1 MKPRLPF
8 FLTQALLLA
17 YLTSFSSSAVDVA
30 SWEEL
35 KAAFSQGEGE
45 FKLTQDV
52 VVPLSQ
58 GDGHLSGITV
68 EEWESLSID
77 GRSPDGG
84 RFRFRGTAGAASE
97 YGTASRA
104 FYGTGDMDI
113 NSCWFDRNYVAL
125 TEASDDARG
134 GAMYVPGAEGL
145 LVNDCVFTGNH
156 VLVDP
161 GVVKGIAE
169 GGAVYSGKGVF
180 QNCTFEGN
188 YVSASSGSFGGAVSG
203 EGNLVLEDCR
213 FLNNYALRSAQEP
226 SLGSSYGGGLYYHVK
241 PGGSSTLE
249 ITARE
254 KDSVFRGNAQYAS
267 QNQEGKLSGGVANA
281 IYLKTMRTSG
291 PCEVHFRASAGR
303 SLLFYDPVF
312 FDSDRGTAPVMVYL
326 NKEDGRNRQY
336 SGRIVFSGED
346 YRQSGQ
352 ADDRISY
359 CAGNVRITQGNGEVI
374 IREGAVLG
382 LSPEEYGKTPE
393 ESRAV
398 IGMKRYEVQAGILEI
413 SSGGWL
419 LAETLRFDGSLN
431 CTWRVGSGARLD
443 AKILDLS
450 SGVTVDFQSGLDTG
464 DSGIRITADDV
475 LLGGAL
481 RIEDKYNEHGL
492 ERLDFYMDTR
502 WANRQKYLVFDF
514 TKQADIKNDF
524 SQVVSRQTGV
534 GAVDSPYGYQ
544 GKWKEVWEDS
554 DGDAVKDKLYL
565 VWTPAGSAPDPDD
578 PDDPGNP
585 DNPDNPNP
593 QPPVYPG
600 IREIHPELAG
610 TLVMNSLW
618 GAAFSLRT
626 FSQAS
631 LERLDV
637 ARLQSGQKRN
647 YYVTGLGSS
656 GRFQSTE
663 GVDGYDYS
671 GYGWSAGADTLLGSG
686 RRVAGFA
693 FGGMDGKN
701 KSRDYSS
708 EVSTSVN
715 FMMLYYGWMKEM
727 SPGNLLKI
735 CGSAAYGMTS
745 NSLDTYYRDGMESSG
760 SWNSDSMRLTLRGE
774 WIHTLDSHWMLT
786 TFAGIE
792 YDNTK
797 QNAFTEAGGHMRS
810 FSQAHMG
817 NLALPLGVG
826 IDREDDYGDGMKWHH
841 RLALSLVPDVYRRDP
856 DSEAVMI
863 GNGFTWT
870 ARGAERERFSFRL
883 DYATRFH
890 LDAEW
895 SLFAGYTLEGR
906 KDAFDQMINAGV
918 GASF

>member
-1 MKPRLPF
+1 MKLRLPF

-35 KAAFSQGEGE
+35 ETAFSMGEGE
-45 FKLTQDV
+45 FKLTEDV
-52 VVPLSQ
+52 IVPLSQ

-77 GRSPDGG
+77 GHSPDGG
-84 RFRFRGTAGAASE
+84 RFRFTGTDGIASE

-104 FYGTGDMDI
+104 FYGMGVMDI
-113 NSCWFDRNYVAL
+113 TSCWFDGNYAAL
-125 TEASDDARG
+125 TAASDDARG
-134 GAMYVPGAEGL
+134 GAIYVPGTEGL
-145 LVNDCVFTGNH
+145 LVKDCVFTGNH
-156 VLVDP
+156 VLVDSGASR
-161 GVVKGIAE
+161 GVAE

-188 YVSASSGSFGGAVSG
+188 YVSASLGAFGGAVSG
-203 EGNLVLEDCR
+203 EGNLVMEDCR
-213 FLNNYALRSAQEP
+213 FFDNYALRAAD
-226 SLGSSYGGGLYYHVK
+226 GSSSGDSYGGGLYYHVK
-241 PGGSSTLE
+241 SGAPSTLE

-254 KDSVFRGNAQYAS
+254 KDSIFRGNAQYAFLD
-267 QNQEGKLSGGVANA
+267 QEGKLSGGVANA
-281 IYLKTMRTSG
+281 IYLKTTRTAG
-291 PCEVHFRASAGR
+291 TCEVNFRASAGR

-312 FDSDRGTAPVMVYL
+312 FDSDRGTAPIMVYF
-326 NKEDGRNRQY
+326 NKTDGLDRRY

-346 YRQSGQ
+346 YRQSDQ

-359 CAGNVRITQGNGEVI
+359 CANNVHITQKNGEVV

-398 IGMKRYEVQAGILEI
+398 IGMKRYEMQAGVLEI
-413 SSGGWL
+413 SSQGWL
-419 LAETLRFDGSLN
+419 LAETLRFDGGVN
-431 CTWRVGSGARLD
+431 CTWRVGGGARLD
-443 AKILDLS
+443 TKILDLS
-450 SGVTVDFQSGLDTG
+450 SGVTIDFQSYLATG
-464 DSGIRITADDV
+464 DSGLRITADSV

-481 RIEDKYNEHGL
+481 RIEDRYNEKGL
-492 ERLDFYMDTR
+492 ERLDFYMDAR

-514 TKQADIKNDF
+514 NKQSNIQNDF
-524 SQVVSRQTGV
+524 SQVISRQTGV
-534 GAVDSPYGYQ
+534 GTVDSPYGYQ
-544 GKWKEVWEDS
+544 GKWREVWEDS
-554 DGDAVKDKLYL
+554 DGDTVKDKLYV

-585 DNPDNPNP
+585 DNPDTPNP
-593 QPPVYPG
+593 PPVYPG
-600 IREIHPELAG
+600 IQEIHPELAG

-618 GAAFSLRT
+618 GSASSLRA
-626 FSQAS
+626 FSQAT
-631 LERLDV
+631 LDRLDV
-637 ARLQSGQKRN
+637 SRLQSGKKRN

-656 GRFQSTE
+656 SRYKSTA

-708 EVSTSVN
+708 EVSMSVN

-727 SPGNLLKI
+727 SPNNLLKLG
-735 CGSAAYGMTS
+735 GSVAYGMTS
-745 NSLDTYYRDGMESSG
+745 SSLDTYYRDGMESSG
-760 SWNSDSMRLTLRGE
+760 SWNSNSLRATLRGE
-774 WIHTLDSHWMLT
+774 WIHTLDVHWMLT
-786 TFAGIE
+786 AFAGLE

-797 QNAFTEAGGHMRS
+797 QDAFTESGGHMRS
-810 FSQAHMG
+810 FSQARMG
-817 NLALPLGVG
+817 NLAMPLGVG

-856 DSEAVMI
+856 DSEAVLI

-870 ARGAERERFSFRL
+870 AKGAERERFSFRL

-906 KDAFDQMINAGV
+906 KDVFDQMVNAGV
-918 GASF
+918 SASF